1 MNEGLKEFAQKLT
14 IELDKIVNDDI
25 KIDSDLWI
33 VYDVYQ
39 NELDMSFFVKH
50 RMGHSLYFGG
60 KLETVF
66 IKIVYEKVEG
76 HNCDA
81 LNMVIT
87 LKDNLGITHLNT
99 HVNEIAFFIKSLIE
113 M

>member
-1 MNEGLKEFAQKLT
+1 MNKELREFAQRLVDKL
-14 IELDKIVNDDI
+14 DRIVDNSI
-25 KIDSDLWI
+25 KIDRDLWI

-39 NELDMSFFVKH
+39 NDLDMSFFVKH

-76 HNCDA
+76 HNCDG
-81 LNMVIT
+81 LNVVIT

-99 HVNEIAFFIKSLIE
+99 HVNEIASFIKSLIE

>member
-1 MNEGLKEFAQKLT
+1 MNEGLREFAQRLT
-14 IELDKIVNDDI
+14 IELDKIVNDNI

-50 RMGHSLYFGG
+50 RIGHSLYFDG

-76 HNCDA
+76 YNCDA